1 MISIANVLQKFNET
15 YDEQRFEVRDYGIRF
30 ITADGKLR
38 TMQAR
43 KNIKPPGSG
52 LRKPV
57 GNAFAHLQRSG
68 IMLVSEGAQQRSIKP
83 ATICAFKDYK
93 SDTWQT
99 VFH

>member
-1 MISIANVLQKFNET
+1 MKSIAEVLQKFNDT

-30 ITADGKLR
+30 ITADGRLR

-57 GNAFAHLQRSG
+57 GNAFANLQRSG
-68 IMLVSEGAQQRSIKP
+68 IMLVSEGAQQRSVKP

-93 SDTWQT
+93 ADTWQT
-99 VFH
+99 VYH